1 MTRVFRIGLFLMAS
15 AILLPASATAQAG
28 QGPRAARL
36 RGELERRFAEQ
47 VQQNLGLT
55 EDQAPKVGSILS
67 TFAERRRE
75 AELSER
81 QHRAGLSRQL
91 RPGIAANADSVTAH
105 VDGIT
110 VARLRY
116 AELMQ
121 EEMTALSDVLTPVQR
136 GQFFMLR
143 DRILQRVQ
151 ELRQQ
156 QQRPP
161 S

>member
-1 MTRVFRIGLFLMAS
+1 MTRVIRIGFLLIAS
-15 AILLPASATAQAG
+15 TMVLSASVAAQAG
-28 QGPRAARL
+28 QGPRAVRL

-55 EDQAPKVGSILS
+55 EEQAPKVSAILS
-67 TFAERRRE
+67 RFAEQRRE
-75 AELSER
+75 AEQSER
-81 QHRAGLSRQL
+81 LHRVGLARQL
-91 RPGIAANADSVTAH
+91 RPGIAANADSVAAH

-110 VARLRY
+110 AARVRY
-116 AELMQ
+116 ALLMQ
-121 EEMTALSDVLTPVQR
+121 EEMTALDVVLTPVQR

-151 ELRQQ
+151 ELREQR
-156 QQRPP
+156 RPP